1 MKKLLLSI
9 ALALF
14 ATSALADLY
23 AWVDDQGIRRHGE
36 TVPKQY
42 AGTAR
47 NLTAEARK
55 EPDKLSAEEKE
66 KSDFKKLQGDNRHK
80 AAQKEIEEKD
90 IEEKKQLII
99 RMNKA
104 LEAAGAAR
112 EESRNERP
120 IERKTS
126 TSY

>member
-9 ALALF
+9 VLTLF
-14 ATSALADLY
+14 ATSAVADLF

-55 EPDKLSAEEKE
+55 EPDKLAAEEKE
-66 KSDFKKLQGDNRHK
+66 KSDFKKLQGENQSK
-80 AAQKEIEEKD
+80 ARQKELEERD
-90 IEEKKQLII
+90 IEEKTQLYI

-104 LEAAGAAR
+104 LEAAGATR
-112 EESRNERP
+112 EESRREK
-120 IERKTS
+120 KTS
-126 TSY
+126 TLN

>member
-1 MKKLLLSI
+1 MKKFLLSI
-9 ALALF
+9 ALVFF
-14 ATSALADLY
+14 ATSAVADLF

-55 EPDKLSAEEKE
+55 EPDKLAAEEKE
-66 KSDFKKLQGDNRHK
+66 KSDFKKLQGENQTK
-80 AAQKEIEEKD
+80 ARQKELEERD
-90 IEEKKQLII
+90 IEEKTQLYI

-104 LEAAGAAR
+104 LEAAGTAR
-112 EESRNERP
+112 DESRREK
-120 IERKTS
+120 KTS
-126 TSY
+126 TLN